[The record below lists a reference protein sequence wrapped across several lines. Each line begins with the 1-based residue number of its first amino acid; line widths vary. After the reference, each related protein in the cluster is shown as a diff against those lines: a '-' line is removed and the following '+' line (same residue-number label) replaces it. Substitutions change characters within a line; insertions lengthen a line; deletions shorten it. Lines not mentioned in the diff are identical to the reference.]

1 LQYYE
6 KNGRYEAVKRNKNK
20 IRVFEK
26 LTIHLIVDKINK
38 TFKTSGDLQMF
49 NNKYFI
55 FISS

>member
-1 LQYYE
+1 MK
-6 KNGRYEAVKRNKNK
+6 KNGRYEAAKRNKNK

-26 LTIHLIVDKINK
+26 LTIRLIVDKINK